1 MEYPTLSYSTED
13 LIKRAYSQL
22 SNREKKKLKLIQP
35 EVIIKDRKTIITNF
49 DVFCQSIN
57 RDRNIVK
64 KYLDKETQFASSFFG
79 DSYQV
84 KIDTML
90 KGPLVKNIL
99 TVFIKSYVICADC
112 KSYDTHLIRQK
123 RNTYT
128 QCNTCKTEKVL
139 NIF

>member
-13 LIKRAYSQL
+13 LVKRAYSIL
-22 SNREKKKLKLIQP
+22 SNREKKKLKLVPP
-35 EVIIKDRKTIITNF
+35 EIIIKDRKTIITNF
-49 DVFCQSIN
+49 DLFCQSIN

-64 KYLDKETQFASSFFG
+64 NYLDKETNFSSSFFG
-79 DSYQV
+79 DNNQV
-84 KIDTML
+84 KIDTIL
-90 KGPLVKNIL
+90 KGPYVKNIL

-112 KSYDTHLIRQK
+112 KSYDTQLIRQK

-128 QCNTCKTEKVL
+128 QCLTCKTEKVL

>member
-1 MEYPTLSYSTED
+1 MEYPVISYSTDD
-13 LIKRAYSQL
+13 LVKRAYSIL
-22 SNREKKKLKLIQP
+22 NAREKKKIKLIPP
-35 EVIIKDRKTIITNF
+35 EVIIKDKKTIITNF
-49 DVFCQSIN
+49 DTFCQSIN

-64 KYLDKETQFASSFFG
+64 NYLDKETNFSSSFFG
-79 DSYQV
+79 DTYQI
-84 KIDTML
+84 KIDTVL
-90 KGPLVKNIL
+90 KGPYVKNIL

>member
-1 MEYPTLSYSTED
+1 MEYPVISYSTDD
-13 LIKRAYSQL
+13 LVKRAYSQL
-22 SNREKKKLKLIQP
+22 SNREKKKIKLIPP

-49 DVFCQSIN
+49 DMFCQSIN

-64 KYLDKETQFASSFFG
+64 KYLDKETNFASSFFG
-79 DSYQV
+79 DSNQI

-99 TVFIKSYVICADC
+99 TVFIKSYVICGDC
-112 KSYDTHLIRQK
+112 KSYETQLIRQK
-123 RNTYT
+123 RATYT
-128 QCNTCKTEKVL
+128 QCLTCKTEKVL

>member
-1 MEYPTLSYSTED
+1 MEYPVLSYSTDD
-13 LIKRAYSQL
+13 LVKRAYSQL
-22 SNREKKKLKLIQP
+22 SIREKKKIKLIPP
-35 EVIIKDRKTIITNF
+35 EVIIKDKKTIITNF
-49 DVFCQSIN
+49 DTFCQSIN

-64 KYLDKETQFASSFFG
+64 NYLDKETQFASSFIG
-79 DSYQV
+79 DNFQV

-128 QCNTCKTEKVL
+128 QCLTCKTEKVL

>member
-13 LIKRAYSQL
+13 LVQRAYALL
-22 SNREKKKLKLIQP
+22 SNREKKKLKLVQP
-35 EVIIKDRKTIITNF
+35 EIIIKDRKTIITNF
-49 DVFCQSIN
+49 DIFCQSIN

-79 DSYQV
+79 DTYQV
-84 KIDTML
+84 KIDTTL
-90 KGPLVKNIL
+90 KANHVKNIL

>member
-1 MEYPTLSYSTED
+1 MEYPVISYSTND
-13 LIKRAYSQL
+13 LVKRAYSQL
-22 SNREKKKLKLIQP
+22 NIREKKKIKLIPP

-49 DVFCQSIN
+49 DIFCQSIN
-57 RDRNIVK
+57 RDKNIVK
-64 KYLDKETQFASSFFG
+64 SYLDKETHFASSFFG
-79 DSYQV
+79 DTNQV

-90 KGPLVKNIL
+90 KGPYVKNIL

>member
-1 MEYPTLSYSTED
+1 MEYPVISYSTDD
-13 LIKRAYSQL
+13 LVKRAYSQL
-22 SNREKKKLKLIQP
+22 SNREKKKIKLIPP

-49 DVFCQSIN
+49 DMFCQSIN

-64 KYLDKETQFASSFFG
+64 TYLDKETNFASSFFG
-79 DSYQV
+79 DTYQV

>member
-1 MEYPTLSYSTED
+1 MEYPVISYSTDD
-13 LIKRAYSQL
+13 LVKRAYSIL
-22 SNREKKKLKLIQP
+22 NAREKKKIKLIPP

-49 DVFCQSIN
+49 DNFCQSIN

-64 KYLDKETQFASSFFG
+64 NYLDKETQFASSFFG
-79 DSYQV
+79 DNYQV

-112 KSYDTHLIRQK
+112 KSYDTQLIRQK
-123 RNTYT
+123 RATYT
-128 QCNTCKTEKVL
+128 QCLNCKTEKVL